1 MTMEAGGKPRLAV
14 YWTTGCGGCDA
25 SFLDLGDRLF
35 ALEDDFELVFFPLLS
50 DRKREYLENLAD
62 RSIDLCLLTGAIRTR
77 EDEEMARL
85 LRRVSSVMVA
95 FGACAQLGSVLGLA
109 DLVPVETLL
118 RTVFGDDIPE
128 EARRQRLEEGE
139 GRAAPGVPGLT
150 PSILTLE
157 ALVPVEYVVPGCPPE
172 VERLWDC
179 LRLFRDALGGEGEL
193 PDPGSVLGT
202 AGATVCEDCSRTRFE
217 GQVDS
222 FRRRHQVDPDPD
234 ACLLEAG
241 LICSGPAT
249 SGGCGAPCPAVG
261 APCRGC
267 YGPPLGIEDQGARML
282 AALAALARIGEPGEG
297 EDRLARRS
305 EEVLSS
311 VVDPVGTLYRYCF
324 SRSFVAR
331 LRQPREPAP

>member
-35 ALEDDFELVFFPLLS
+35 ALEDDFELAFFPLLS
-50 DRKREYLENLAD
+50 DRKREHLESLTD

-77 EDEEMARL
+77 EDEEMALL

-109 DLVPVETLL
+109 DLVSVDTLL
-118 RTVFGDDIPE
+118 RTVFGDEVPG
-128 EARRQRLEEGE
+128 EARGQPLEGGE
-139 GRAAPGVPGLT
+139 GHAAPRVPRLT
-150 PSILTLE
+150 PSVLALE
-157 ALVPVEYVVPGCPPE
+157 ALVPVDYVVPGCPPE

-179 LRLFRDALGGEGEL
+179 LRLFRDALGREGEL
-193 PDPGSVLGT
+193 PDPGSVLGI
-202 AGATVCEDCSRTRFE
+202 AGSNVCEECSRTRFE

-222 FRRRHQVDPDPD
+222 FRRLHQVDPDPT

-249 SGGCGAPCPAVG
+249 CGGCGAPCPEVG

-267 YGPPLGIEDQGARML
+267 YGPPLGIEDQGARMIG
-282 AALAALARIGEPGEG
+282 ALAALARIGEPGEN
-297 EDRLARRS
+297 EHRLALRS
-305 EEVLSS
+305 EEVLAS
-311 VVDPVGTLYRYCF
+311 VVDPVGTLYRYSF
-324 SRSFVAR
+324 ARSLVAR
-331 LRQPREPAP
+331 LRQSRGPAQ